1 MKGLTT
7 ALGEMI
13 SDLIE
18 LIARVCPEQSEAQ
31 STEDLMR
38 EIEETNL
45 KIKSK
50 GKDDIVVAGMDISA
64 LYPSLD

>member
-1 MKGLTT
+1 MKIHDIPVPKSRLIVGATKGLTI

-38 EIEETNL
+38 EIEETNV

-50 GKDDIVVAGMDISA
+50 GC
-64 LYPSLD
+64 

>member
-1 MKGLTT
+1 MKGLTI

-18 LIARVCPEQSEAQ
+18 LIARVFPEQSEAQ

-38 EIEETNL
+38 EIEETNV

-50 GKDDIVVAGMDISA
+50 GC
-64 LYPSLD
+64 

>member
-1 MKGLTT
+1 MKIHDIPVPKSRPIVGATKGLTI

-38 EIEETNL
+38 EIEETNV

-50 GKDDIVVAGMDISA
+50 GC
-64 LYPSLD
+64 